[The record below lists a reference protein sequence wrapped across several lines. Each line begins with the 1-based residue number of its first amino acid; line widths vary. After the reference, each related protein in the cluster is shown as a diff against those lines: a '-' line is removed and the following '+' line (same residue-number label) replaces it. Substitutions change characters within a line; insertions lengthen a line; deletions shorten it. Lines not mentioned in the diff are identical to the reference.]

1 MAAVAPVGAHGVQRI
16 GDADD
21 PDHLRQ
27 LPAFQPGGVAFAVE
41 PLVVVAGTA
50 VGLRQKFQPL
60 ENFSAPDGVLLH
72 DVELLVRQPGGFV
85 EDGVRHGDLSDVM
98 EQGAPVEAVQLLA
111 GEAHMRPDEAGIFGH
126 PVGVLAGVAVFFVY
140 HLADGG
146 HRAHHQLPG
155 LADGGPDS
163 CLRAFCE
170 AMGKNLGVTLT
181 VDNQTGGGGILG
193 HQAIADA
200 NTDGYTIGMI
210 TFELATYKK
219 LGTSELTWENYAPLC
234 RVNTDAAAITV
245 GAKWAA
251 DNGITD
257 LPGFIDYCKAH
268 PGEVQMGGSSNA
280 SVWHIAGG
288 YLMSATGIDIQMI
301 TYQEGAATAV
311 QNAAGGFIQ
320 GVTVS
325 LAEARS
331 FIESGDLICLGVMD
345 EERNPV
351 FPDVPTCKEQGYDI
365 TYYTQRGMAAPL
377 GVDDAIMTRLEEAC
391 AAAIE
396 DPDFVTFMNNNG
408 QAISYLDAQGYAD
421 YLKQAAVDVAA
432 AMDAVGL

>member
-1 MAAVAPVGAHGVQRI
+1 
-16 GDADD
+16 
-21 PDHLRQ
+21 
-27 LPAFQPGGVAFAVE
+27 
-41 PLVVVAGTA
+41 
-50 VGLRQKFQPL
+50 
-60 ENFSAPDGVLLH
+60 
-72 DVELLVRQPGGFV
+72 
-85 EDGVRHGDLSDVM
+85 
-98 EQGAPVEAVQLLA
+98 
-111 GEAHMRPDEAGIFGH
+111 
-126 PVGVLAGVAVFFVY
+126 
-140 HLADGG
+140 
-146 HRAHHQLPG
+146 
-155 LADGGPDS
+155 
-163 CLRAFCE
+163 
-170 AMGKNLGVTLT
+170 MGKNLGVTLT

-251 DNGITD
+251 SNGITD

-311 QNAAGGFIQ
+311 QNAA
-320 GVTVS
+320 
-325 LAEARS
+325 
-331 FIESGDLICLGVMD
+331 
-345 EERNPV
+345 
-351 FPDVPTCKEQGYDI
+351 
-365 TYYTQRGMAAPL
+365 
-377 GVDDAIMTRLEEAC
+377 
-391 AAAIE
+391 IE